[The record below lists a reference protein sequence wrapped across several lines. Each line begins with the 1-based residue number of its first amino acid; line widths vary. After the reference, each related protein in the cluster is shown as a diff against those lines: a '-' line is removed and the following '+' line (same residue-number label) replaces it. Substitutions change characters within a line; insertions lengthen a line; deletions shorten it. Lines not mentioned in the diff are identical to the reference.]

1 MYLEARFKSI
11 IRRLLAKGEREV
23 IPDRQTDR

>member
-1 MYLEARFKSI
+1 MCLDAGFKSV

-23 IPDRQTDR
+23 IPD